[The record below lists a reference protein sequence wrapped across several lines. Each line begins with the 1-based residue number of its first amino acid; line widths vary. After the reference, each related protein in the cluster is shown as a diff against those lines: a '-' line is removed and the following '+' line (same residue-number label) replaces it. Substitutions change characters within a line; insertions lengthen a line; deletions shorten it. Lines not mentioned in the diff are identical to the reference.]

1 MHFTP
6 KNTFYDIKPHHF
18 KESTNIKVN
27 CKNKECKLF
36 KNQPNGYILV
46 TYKMKVGPNYCDT
59 LGETPHCNYLS
70 IQYITHLIVVISAL
84 CP

>member
-18 KESTNIKVN
+18 KESTNIKLQKI
-27 CKNKECKLF
+27 KNASFLKIRKQ
-36 KNQPNGYILV
+36 NSYIPV
-46 TYKMKVGPNYCDT
+46 TYKMKEALIVRLRVKQHTVTICQFN
-59 LGETPHCNYLS
+59 
-70 IQYITHLIVVISAL
+70 ITHLIVVISAL